1 MAQEIV
7 AMSIKKLFS
16 TIIALLFSHRQ
27 FWEDYRS
34 GKAGVVDNVLKDYA
48 VPVIALVQLVK
59 FPLIGI
65 PRQAMIIAI
74 ATFLVDVAALYLITG
89 GIMRFFEGERQNRQ
103 EQIITA
109 VIGFSLTPVWLAE
122 PFYFLGN
129 WSWVF
134 ASAAIL
140 FSLFISNNGFSL
152 LFDRTNQSAMRNS
165 ALLLVT
171 VCLAVFV
178 VERGMLRLFNGFS
191 L

>member
-1 MAQEIV
+1 M
-7 AMSIKKLFS
+7 
-16 TIIALLFSHRQ
+16 ALLFSHRQ

-34 GKAGVVDNVLKDYA
+34 GKAGVVENVLKDYA

-59 FPLIGI
+59 FPLIGV

-89 GIMRFFEGERQNRQ
+89 GIMRFFEGERQKRQNRQ
-103 EQIITA
+103 EQMITA

-122 PFYFLGN
+122 PFYFLES

-140 FSLFISNNGFSL
+140 FSLFISGNGFSL
-152 LFDRTNQSAMRNS
+152 LFDRINQSAMRNS

>member
-89 GIMRFFEGERQNRQ
+89 GIMRFFDGTPQNRQ
-103 EQIITA
+103 EQMITA

-122 PFYFLGN
+122 PFYFLGS

-140 FSLFISNNGFSL
+140 FSLFISANGFSL
-152 LFDRTNQSAMRNS
+152 LFDRINQSAMRNS

-171 VCLAVFV
+171 VCVAVFV